1 MCKIDLKDAY
11 FSVPLHKDSR
21 KLVLSLWA
29 RNLYEFLCL
38 CFGLG
43 PAPRIFTKL
52 LKVPISVLRRL
63 MIRAIIYL
71 DDLLILGNSMSEIFT
86 ARDSVIFPVQHL
98 GFVIKLKKCVL
109 DPVQEIEFL
118 GLIVNS
124 QTMTLS
130 LSKEKV
136 VKIKDQCLS
145 LYKAS
150 EVSLLDLTKLIGTIS
165 STIQAMLPARL
176 QFRFLQQQ
184 QILSLKQTPSNL
196 TFVKLT
202 PMAKNELLWWV
213 NNLELCNG
221 RLVIQRQT
229 QVLIQTDASKKGWG
243 LYVEGS
249 EQGVSGPRRNRVHI
263 SISWKF

>member
-11 FSVPLHKDSR
+11 FSVPLQKDSQ
-21 KLVLSLWA
+21 KLVRFLWA
-29 RNLYEFLCL
+29 GNLFEFLCL
-38 CFGLG
+38 CLG
-43 PAPRIFTKL
+43 SGPDPRIFTKL
-52 LKVPISVLRRL
+52 LKIPISVLRHL

-86 ARDSVIFPVQHL
+86 ARDSVIFLLQHL
-98 GFVIKLKKCVL
+98 GFVINLKKCVL
-109 DPVQEIEFL
+109 DPVQEIEFF
-118 GLIVNS
+118 GLIVSS

-130 LSKEKV
+130 LPEEKI

-165 STIQAMLPARL
+165 STIRAVLPARL

-202 PMAKNELLWWV
+202 PMAKNELWWF

-221 RLVIQRQT
+221 
-229 QVLIQTDASKKGWG
+229 
-243 LYVEGS
+243 
-249 EQGVSGPRRNRVHI
+249 
-263 SISWKF
+263 